1 VWWRLTSWMR
11 LSRNGTIPAAKLNA
25 DRCSG
30 STFCS
35 VYASWYIFSP
45 LALIC
50 SSLYTI
56 NAALFHR
63 YLSFFQWLG
72 SRVASVLDSGRVQIA
87 AATLLGNSLRQ
98 TVHTINAKKTFFYFF
113 NWSRFFTFF
122 YFPNVFKRY
131 F

>member
-1 VWWRLTSWMR
+1 
-11 LSRNGTIPAAKLNA
+11 
-25 DRCSG
+25 
-30 STFCS
+30 

-56 NAALFHR
+56 TAALFHR

-98 TVHTINAKKTFFYFF
+98 TVYTINAKKRFFYFF
-113 NWSRFFTFF
+113 NWSRFLRFFIFQTFL
-122 YFPNVFKRY
+122 NVIFKNVGKV
-131 F
+131 